1 MSVPGIRELRTICQA
16 PVVGAALRH
25 DPLYRWGSVYLTS
38 LALRVGLTANQVTV
52 LSLALGL
59 AGGFAFLDPSP
70 SRLLLGA
77 VLLQGYLV
85 LDYVDGEVAR
95 FRRTA
100 GLAGRFLEQVGAN
113 AVDPFVVAAMAVGVG
128 GASGHRWP
136 VVLGLLGALSLPT
149 FRSLPASLSAVIL
162 AVRLARNER
171 GFGEATPEP
180 AAGPIGGGVDGGAT
194 PEPAAGPIG
203 GVDPVGDAGPRAGSV
218 GGGVAGPSSWTR
230 AVRAI
235 YPVYSALRFPFFHP
249 NFVLGTSILAAVDAP
264 LAWLGFGAPCLAVE
278 VIVLGAGTPVFVVW
292 QVLNVVYLNLAE
304 ERYRRAFVEDRP
316 FREHV

>member
-1 MSVPGIRELRTICQA
+1 MSAVPDTRELRRICQA

-25 DPLYRWGSVYLTS
+25 DPLYRWGSIYLTS
-38 LALRVGLTANQVTV
+38 VALRVGLTANQVTV

-59 AGGFAFLDPSP
+59 AGGLAFLEPSP
-70 SRLLLGA
+70 LRLALGA
-77 VLLQGYLV
+77 VLLQAYLV

-113 AVDPFVVAAMAVGVG
+113 AVDPFIVAAMAVGAG
-128 GASGHRWP
+128 EASGHRWTL
-136 VVLGLLGALSLPT
+136 VLGLVGALSLPT
-149 FRSLPASLSAVIL
+149 FRSLPASLSAVLL

-180 AAGPIGGGVDGGAT
+180 DAGSDGGV
-194 PEPAAGPIG
+194 P
-203 GVDPVGDAGPRAGSV
+203 
-218 GGGVAGPSSWTR
+218 GPSSWTR
-230 AVRAI
+230 VVRAV
-235 YPVYSALRFPFFHP
+235 YPVYAALRFPFFHP

-264 LAWLGFGAPCLAVE
+264 LWYLGYGAPCLAAE
-278 VIVLGAGTPVFVVW
+278 VIVLGVGTPVFVVW

>member
-25 DPLYRWGSVYLTS
+25 DPLYRWGSIYLTS
-38 LALRVGLTANQVTV
+38 VALRVGLTANQVTV

-70 SRLLLGA
+70 SRLVLGA

-95 FRRTA
+95 FRRSA

-113 AVDPFVVAAMAVGVG
+113 AVDPFIVAAMAVGVG
-128 GASGHRWP
+128 GASGDRWP
-136 VVLGLLGALSLPT
+136 VVLGLVGALSLPT

-180 AAGPIGGGVDGGAT
+180 
-194 PEPAAGPIG
+194 
-203 GVDPVGDAGPRAGSV
+203 DAGPDGAGPN
-218 GGGVAGPSSWTR
+218 GGVGTVGAGPGAAGRPSSWTR
-230 AVRAI
+230 VVRAA
-235 YPVYSALRFPFFHP
+235 YPVYAALRFPFFHP

-264 LAWLGFGAPCLAVE
+264 LWYLGYGAPCLAAE
-278 VIVLGAGTPVFVVW
+278 VIVLGVGTPVFVVW

>member
-25 DPLYRWGSVYLTS
+25 DPLYRWGSIYLTS
-38 LALRVGLTANQVTV
+38 VALRVGLTANQVTV

-70 SRLLLGA
+70 SRLVLGA

-113 AVDPFVVAAMAVGVG
+113 AVDPFIVAAMAVGAG
-128 GASGHRWP
+128 EASGHRWP
-136 VVLGLLGALSLPT
+136 LVLGLVGAISLPT
-149 FRSLPASLSAVIL
+149 FRSLPASLSAVLL

-180 AAGPIGGGVDGGAT
+180 GEGPTGEGSAGGVGTVGGAGPVA
-194 PEPAAGPIG
+194 EA
-203 GVDPVGDAGPRAGSV
+203 RA
-218 GGGVAGPSSWTR
+218 PSSWSR
-230 AVRAI
+230 AIRAI
-235 YPVYSALRFPFFHP
+235 YPVYAMLRFPFFHP

-264 LAWLGFGAPCLAVE
+264 LWYLGYGAPCLAAE
-278 VIVLGAGTPVFVVW
+278 VIVLGLGTPVFVVW